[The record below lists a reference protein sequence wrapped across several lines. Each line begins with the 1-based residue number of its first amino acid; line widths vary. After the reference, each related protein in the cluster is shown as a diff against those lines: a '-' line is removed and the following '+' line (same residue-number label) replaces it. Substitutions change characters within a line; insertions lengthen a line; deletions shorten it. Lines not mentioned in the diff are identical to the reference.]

1 MQLEFCQLLL
11 RSVSSA
17 SSASY
22 LYLFWCSS
30 FKIVHNTNS
39 RYAAETTIS
48 AWLARRED
56 VRRQFEVICWIALGQ
71 EPNLAEC
78 QQLLHLQLTRSE
90 LAPRGRCSGTGCC

>member
-1 MQLEFCQLLL
+1 LVF
-11 RSVSSA
+11 VT
-17 SSASY
+17 Y
-22 LYLFWCSS
+22 
-30 FKIVHNTNS
+30 VHTTNS
-39 RYAAETTIS
+39 RYAAETTVS